1 MCYCRW
7 GTCGMWNAGNNY
19 PVQLQPVSRLQT
31 EVFLVAFASLPVSK
45 LQQGL
50 VIFIAISR
58 RILTIINNS
67 FQLCWISWLKAVFW
81 LSSCLK
87 SKWIESIIRLNLGQ
101 GGVYCISSGVSHL
114 YATFLAFLYPCVHF
128 GGTFKANY
136 LAYFKHFSI

>member
-101 GGVYCISSGVSHL
+101 GGYIVSVVVCPTCTPLFRPSCILVCISVAHS
-114 YATFLAFLYPCVHF
+114 
-128 GGTFKANY
+128 KQ
-136 LAYFKHFSI
+136 II